1 MGLSGKNVELTLDRK
16 NEHRNSNHNCG
27 AINLV
32 GDVSEQPDR
41 KTQKDANLVCDVIEG
56 PGDIDQHPGMTAEFL
71 LCTYVRRT
79 RSRLWDMTSLGLH
92 QSTPTCGSFLRFQGG
107 GPQIRAATSP
117 QQLATLRNLISLAV
131 SRLNRLSGSCDHQR
145 TALPLDPQE
154 TSNTEEYSNTRRTV
168 RRDTAGTTENAE
180 KDQRYE

>member
-1 MGLSGKNVELTLDRK
+1 MQNRGNGAVGKNVELTLDRK

-27 AINLV
+27 AIF
-32 GDVSEQPDR
+32 
-41 KTQKDANLVCDVIEG
+41 LVCDVIEG

-117 QQLATLRNLISLAV
+117 QQRATLTNLISLAV

-180 KDQRYE
+180 NDQRYE